1 MHSQAAAIAGSISDR
16 FSSRRAGQPFLR
28 LSCCLALTALA
39 CCLAGPACGQVMR
52 MPASDAAD
60 QADPDATTPPY
71 YFPIQRLSPLDADPG
86 AAAAAMESAPAP
98 GSDGATA
105 PATDLLRGAR
115 PGVFQKLL
123 FEGSWLPRNGGN
135 GFGFDTLELKAVFG
149 LPCPTR
155 EYPLLITPGFAVHYL
170 DGPAAVVLPSRLYDA
185 YVEFRWLGHVTP
197 RLGFDI
203 AVTPGE
209 ASDFRQDDSHALRIT
224 GHGIAAWTWTPTLK
238 LVLGADYL
246 DRTDVPLLPV
256 AGLIWTPDDDTK
268 FALVFPQPKIS
279 RRVYWSGIHND
290 DVQDWVYVGGEL
302 GGGTWAIRR
311 SDGADD
317 LLNYRDLRAFLG
329 IERQAIGRIN
339 PRLEIGYVFA
349 RKLDLDQA
357 ATDYYPRDTLMLRGA
372 LVY

>member
-1 MHSQAAAIAGSISDR
+1 
-16 FSSRRAGQPFLR
+16 
-28 LSCCLALTALA
+28 
-39 CCLAGPACGQVMR
+39 

-60 QADPDATTPPY
+60 QADPDAATPPY
-71 YFPIQRLSPLDADPG
+71 YFPVQRLSPLDAGSRRRRGRDGVGPR
-86 AAAAAMESAPAP
+86 AAAA
-98 GSDGATA
+98 TA
-105 PATDLLRGAR
+105 PRRRRPICCAAAR

-123 FEGSWLPRNGGN
+123 FEGSWLPRNGDN
-135 GFGFDTLELKAVFG
+135 GFGFDALELKTVLG

-170 DGPAAVVLPSRLYDA
+170 DGPAAVALPSRLYDA
-185 YVEFRWLGHVTP
+185 YVEFRWLGHLTP

-209 ASDFRQDDSHALRIT
+209 ASDFRQNDSQALRIT

-256 AGLIWTPDDDTK
+256 AGLIWTPDNDTK
-268 FALVFPQPKIS
+268 FAWSFRNRRFPAASIGTAS
-279 RRVYWSGIHND
+279 TMATFRTSWLLLAEIRDWNGIHKD
-290 DVQDWVYVGGEL
+290 DVQDWVYIGGEL

-317 LLNYRDLRAFLG
+317 LLNYRDLRVFLG
-329 IERQAIGRIN
+329 IERQEIGGIS

>member
-1 MHSQAAAIAGSISDR
+1 
-16 FSSRRAGQPFLR
+16 
-28 LSCCLALTALA
+28 
-39 CCLAGPACGQVMR
+39 
-52 MPASDAAD
+52 
-60 QADPDATTPPY
+60 
-71 YFPIQRLSPLDADPG
+71 
-86 AAAAAMESAPAP
+86 MESAPAP

-123 FEGSWLPRNGGN
+123 FEGSWLPRNGEN

-170 DGPAAVVLPSRLYDA
+170 DGPAAVALPSRLYDA
-185 YVEFRWLGHVTP
+185 YVEFRWLGHLTP
-197 RLGFDI
+197 RLGFDV

-268 FALVFPQPKIS
+268 FSLVFPQPKIS
-279 RRVYWSGIHND
+279 RRVHWSRIHWSRSHDDDIQDIAMAIGRDPHDWNGIHKD
-290 DVQDWVYVGGEL
+290 DVQDWVYIGGEL

-317 LLNYRDLRAFLG
+317 DLLNYRDLRVFVG
-329 IERQAIGRIN
+329 IERQEIGRIS